1 MIDKVMM
8 DQKIKDYKIINKLGQ
23 GSFGSAYK
31 VMNLKDKKYYV
42 LKQILLVEAKKE
54 EKDQLMKE
62 AIILSKIN
70 NDHVV
75 KYYNS
80 FIEDNSFNIIMEF
93 CEGLDLRKFINGRKK
108 INKPLEK
115 ELIYNFILD
124 LCLGLKEIH
133 NQNLIHRDLKPENIF
148 LDKNNRLKIG
158 DFGISAI
165 LKSTKYATSQ
175 VGTYNYMPPEIIN
188 GQKYNNKIDIWD
200 LGCIIYELCTLK
212 LCFDAPSIFQLCN
225 KILNETYEK
234 FNFSDK
240 ELIALLDLLLKKNY
254 KERPDIEQVYKLV
267 TQLVN
272 KNKKKNEIELMIEIS
287 HYDINEYI
295 KFLGDLKPENNYLT
309 DLCFNFHD
317 FGYDRQILKEL
328 NDSNTELYINDKK
341 YKFCRSFKFIKE
353 GIYHIKLKLKVEI
366 KDCSYM
372 FFGCDRLSSIDLSSF
387 ITNNVTNMKAMFFTC
402 SNLKNINLSS
412 FYTKNVIDMSFMFN
426 GCVSLTNLD
435 LSSFNTQNVTNMSC
449 MFEACQ
455 NLMNLDLSSFN
466 TEKVVKMAKMFDSC
480 SKLKK

>member
-1 MIDKVMM
+1 
-8 DQKIKDYKIINKLGQ
+8 
-23 GSFGSAYK
+23 
-31 VMNLKDKKYYV
+31 
-42 LKQILLVEAKKE
+42 
-54 EKDQLMKE
+54 
-62 AIILSKIN
+62 
-70 NDHVV
+70 
-75 KYYNS
+75 
-80 FIEDNSFNIIMEF
+80 
-93 CEGLDLRKFINGRKK
+93 
-108 INKPLEK
+108 
-115 ELIYNFILD
+115 
-124 LCLGLKEIH
+124 
-133 NQNLIHRDLKPENIF
+133 
-148 LDKNNRLKIG
+148 
-158 DFGISAI
+158 
-165 LKSTKYATSQ
+165 
-175 VGTYNYMPPEIIN
+175 
-188 GQKYNNKIDIWD
+188 
-200 LGCIIYELCTLK
+200 
-212 LCFDAPSIFQLCN
+212 
-225 KILNETYEK
+225 
-234 FNFSDK
+234 
-240 ELIALLDLLLKKNY
+240 
-254 KERPDIEQVYKLV
+254 
-267 TQLVN
+267 
-272 KNKKKNEIELMIEIS
+272 MIEIS

-328 NDSNTELYINDKK
+328 NDSNTELYINNKK

-372 FFGCDRLSSIDLSSF
+372 FFGCNRLSSIDLSSF

-435 LSSFNTQNVTNMSC
+435 LSSFNTKNFTNMSC

-480 SKLKK
+480 SKLKKINLKSFKNENLINMDFMFQNCFNLKNIDLSSFDKVFGIYNFSGLKAKIIINKNSFLDKKCFESSEIDITYI